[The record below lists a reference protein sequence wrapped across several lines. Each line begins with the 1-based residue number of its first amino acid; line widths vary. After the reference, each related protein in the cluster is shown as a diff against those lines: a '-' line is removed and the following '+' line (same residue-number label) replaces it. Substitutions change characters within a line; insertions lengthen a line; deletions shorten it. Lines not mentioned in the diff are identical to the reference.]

1 MYWQDLTSVLLDKVD
16 RRTPVILPIAA
27 IEQHGPHLPLATD
40 RILNEHFC
48 RELDARLG
56 KGVLM
61 LPTIAV
67 TCSAHHMDFAGTLT
81 VSHETLLACIIE
93 TLTSAAAHG
102 FRNLVIFN
110 SHGGN
115 LGVARVALERLGASH
130 ANCHVVQATWWQL
143 AADKLLP
150 LNESGPGGV
159 GHACEFETSLI
170 MLAAPG
176 LIDEAA
182 IEPRQNKPTL
192 PWAEADLLRGPRA
205 SLYRTMKQ
213 VSANGVQGDPTLAS
227 REKGEAITRIVV
239 DALEE
244 LLNDLRAL

>member
-1 MYWQDLTSVLLDKVD
+1 MYWQDLTSPRLARLD
-16 RRTPVILPIAA
+16 RATPIILPIAA

-40 RILNEHFC
+40 RIINEHFC
-48 RELDARLG
+48 REIDGRRG
-56 KGVLM
+56 ERVLI

-81 VSHETLLACIIE
+81 VSHETLLAAIVE
-93 TLTSAAAHG
+93 TLNSAAAHG

-115 LGVARVALERLGASH
+115 QGIARVALEKFGAAH
-130 ANCHVVQATWWQL
+130 PGCHVVQATWWQL

-176 LIDEAA
+176 LVDHAA
-182 IEPRQNKPTL
+182 IGPRQNETTFA
-192 PWAEADLLRGPRA
+192 WAEADLLRGPRA

-213 VSANGVQGDPTLAS
+213 VSPNGVQGDPTRAS
-227 REKGEAITRIVV
+227 REKGAAITRIVV

-244 LLNDLRAL
+244 LLADLAAL